1 MGPGA
6 KLSGLPA
13 VKYRANVPPIDGSTV
28 EVPGAKVMVPPGGK
42 VNESFP
48 KAPKKPV
55 MESACATAAEL
66 VARTKSIR
74 RRFIIEMFSCGSKN
88 LRARK
93 VLAEI

>member
-28 EVPGAKVMVPPGGK
+28 EVPGAKVRVPPGGK

-55 MESACATAAEL
+55 MESARATAAEL
-66 VARTKSIR
+66 IAKAVRTTMRLSIG
-74 RRFIIEMFSCGSKN
+74 FSELGLEEDSSQS
-88 LRARK
+88 
-93 VLAEI
+93 VL